1 MKQLVGSLC
10 LVGAIMTAVPV
21 WASTDAPTGK
31 PFPEV
36 TFDRV
41 SEIFGHNLDTSEER
55 LQTLLLAIGMDH
67 TTPTSPHFQEEVG
80 IPFIVHYGP
89 NHWVNRLTSGDMSVD
104 VLVNNALLL
113 LFAEADIP
121 NREQAAFDL
130 MKMASDKG
138 YWPAD
143 YFVAE
148 TNLLNH
154 LVRGQEVAIPLAP
167 TIEASGL
174 KQVARDTMD
183 AFSRCAE
190 IGFAPCRYRIGFW
203 LSNSQKTLQDGLKV
217 LQTAIDVN
225 LKDTRYEDKLDG
237 ALVAAAQELAER
249 GGAIGL
255 DSDTVDQYRKLIDQY
270 SRSAGRPV
278 N

>member
-1 MKQLVGSLC
+1 M
-10 LVGAIMTAVPV
+10 MTAAPV
-21 WASTDAPTGK
+21 SASTDAPSGK

-130 MKMASDKG
+130 MKLASDKG

-154 LVRGQEVAIPLAP
+154 LVRGPEVAIPMAP

-174 KQVARDTMD
+174 KQLARDTMD

-203 LSNSQKTLQDGLKV
+203 LSNSQQTLQDGLKV
-217 LQTAIDVN
+217 LQAAIDVN

-255 DSDTVDQYRKLIDQY
+255 DSDTVDQYSKLIDQY

>member
-1 MKQLVGSLC
+1 MKRLVGSLC
-10 LVGAIMTAVPV
+10 LVGAMMAEPV
-21 WASTDAPTGK
+21 LASSEALPGK

-36 TFDRV
+36 TFDLV
-41 SEIFGHNLDTSEER
+41 SGIFGHNLDTSEER

-67 TTPTSPHFQEEVG
+67 TTPTSPHFEEEVG

-154 LVRGQEVAIPLAP
+154 LVRGPEVAIPLAP

-174 KQVARDTMD
+174 KQ
-183 AFSRCAE
+183 
-190 IGFAPCRYRIGFW
+190 IGRAH
-203 LSNSQKTLQDGLKV
+203 V
-217 LQTAIDVN
+217 
-225 LKDTRYEDKLDG
+225 
-237 ALVAAAQELAER
+237 
-249 GGAIGL
+249 
-255 DSDTVDQYRKLIDQY
+255 
-270 SRSAGRPV
+270 
-278 N
+278 

>member
-1 MKQLVGSLC
+1 MRSLIGTLC
-10 LVGAIMTAVPV
+10 LVGAMMIAAP
-21 WASTDAPTGK
+21 ASASAETSSGK

-41 SEIFGHNLDTSEER
+41 SEIFGQNLDTSEER

-67 TTPTSPHFQEEVG
+67 TTPTSPFLEEEVG

-130 MKMASDKG
+130 MKLASEKG

-154 LVRGQEVAIPLAP
+154 LVRGPDVAIPMAA
-167 TIEASGL
+167 TIETSGL
-174 KQVARDTMD
+174 KQVAQDTMD

-203 LSNSQKTLQDGLKV
+203 LSNSQQTLQDGLKV
-217 LQTAIDVN
+217 LQAAIDVN
-225 LKDTRYEDKLDG
+225 LKDTRYENKLDG
-237 ALVAAAQELAER
+237 ALVAAANELAAR
-249 GGAIGL
+249 GEAIGL
-255 DSDTVDQYRKLIDQY
+255 GSDTVDQYRKLIDQY
-270 SRSAGRPV
+270 SRSASRLV

>member
-1 MKQLVGSLC
+1 MKRIVGSLC
-10 LVGAIMTAVPV
+10 VVAAMIITAPSS
-21 WASTDAPTGK
+21 ASTEAPKGK

-67 TTPTSPHFQEEVG
+67 TTSTSPHFEEEIG
-80 IPFIVHYGP
+80 IPFVVHYGP
-89 NHWVNRLTSGDMSVD
+89 SHWVNRLTSGDMSVD

-121 NREQAAFDL
+121 NREKAAFDL
-130 MKMASDKG
+130 MKLASEKG

-154 LVRGQEVAIPLAP
+154 LVRGPEVAIPMAA
-167 TIEASGL
+167 TIKSSGL
-174 KQVARDTMD
+174 NQVAQDTLD

-203 LSNSQKTLQDGLKV
+203 LSTSQKTLEDGLKV
-217 LQTAIDVN
+217 LQAAINVN

-237 ALVAAAQELAER
+237 ALVAAANELALR
-249 GGAIGL
+249 GEAIGL
-255 DSDTVDQYRKLIDQY
+255 GPDAIEQYRKLIDQY
-270 SRSAGRPV
+270 TRSAGRLM

>member
-1 MKQLVGSLC
+1 MKRLVGSLC
-10 LVGAIMTAVPV
+10 LVGAMMAGPV
-21 WASTDAPTGK
+21 LASSEALPGK

-36 TFDRV
+36 TFDLV

-130 MKMASDKG
+130 MKLASDKG

>member
-1 MKQLVGSLC
+1 MRSLIGTLC
-10 LVGAIMTAVPV
+10 LVGAMTIAAP
-21 WASTDAPTGK
+21 ASASSETPSGK

-67 TTPTSPHFQEEVG
+67 TTPTSPFLEEEVG

-130 MKMASDKG
+130 MKSASKKG

-154 LVRGQEVAIPLAP
+154 LVRGPDVAIPMAA
-167 TIEASGL
+167 TIETSGL

-203 LSNSQKTLQDGLKV
+203 LSNSQQTLQDGLKV
-217 LQTAIDVN
+217 LQAAIDVN

-237 ALVAAAQELAER
+237 ALVAAAHELAVR
-249 GGAIGL
+249 GEAIGL
-255 DSDTVDQYRKLIDQY
+255 DSDTVAQYRKLIDQY
-270 SRSAGRPV
+270 SRSTSRLL

>member
-1 MKQLVGSLC
+1 MNRLVGSLC
-10 LVGAIMTAVPV
+10 LVGAMITAASVS
-21 WASTDAPTGK
+21 ASTDAPSGK

-121 NREQAAFDL
+121 NRDKAAYDL
-130 MKMASDKG
+130 MKKASEKG

-148 TNLLNH
+148 TNLLKH
-154 LVRGQEVAIPLAP
+154 LVSGPDVAIPMAP
-167 TIEASGL
+167 SIENRGL
-174 KQVARDTMD
+174 REVAQETMD
-183 AFSRCAE
+183 SFSRCAE
-190 IGFAPCRYRIGFW
+190 VGFAPCRYRVGFW
-203 LSNSQKTLQDGLKV
+203 LSNSKQTLHDGLKV
-217 LQTAIDVN
+217 LQSAIDVN

-237 ALVAAAQELAER
+237 ALVAAAHELATR
-249 GGAIGL
+249 GEEIGL
-255 DSDTVDQYRKLIDQY
+255 DSDTVNQYRQLIDQY
-270 SRSAGRPV
+270 SRSASSLL

>member
-1 MKQLVGSLC
+1 MKRLVGSLC
-10 LVGAIMTAVPV
+10 LVGAMMTAASVS
-21 WASTDAPTGK
+21 ASTDAPSGK

-89 NHWVNRLTSGDMSVD
+89 NHWVNRLTSGDMSVG

-130 MKMASDKG
+130 MKLASDKG

-154 LVRGQEVAIPLAP
+154 LVRGPEVAIPMAP

-174 KQVARDTMD
+174 KQLARDTMD
-183 AFSRCAE
+183 SFSRCAE
-190 IGFAPCRYRIGFW
+190 IGFAPCRYRIGF
-203 LSNSQKTLQDGLKV
+203 
-217 LQTAIDVN
+217 
-225 LKDTRYEDKLDG
+225 
-237 ALVAAAQELAER
+237 
-249 GGAIGL
+249 
-255 DSDTVDQYRKLIDQY
+255 
-270 SRSAGRPV
+270 
-278 N
+278 

>member
-1 MKQLVGSLC
+1 MKRLVGSLC
-10 LVGAIMTAVPV
+10 LVGAMMAGPV
-21 WASTDAPTGK
+21 LASSEALPGK

-36 TFDRV
+36 TFDLV

-130 MKMASDKG
+130 MKLASDKG

-154 LVRGQEVAIPLAP
+154 LVRGPEVAIPMAP

-174 KQVARDTMD
+174 KQLAQDTMD

-217 LQTAIDVN
+217 LQAAIDVN

-249 GGAIGL
+249 GGVINL
-255 DSDTVDQYRKLIDQY
+255 DSDTVDQYKKLMYEY
-270 SRSAGRPV
+270 SRSAGHLV

>member
-1 MKQLVGSLC
+1 MNRLVGALC
-10 LVGAIMTAVPV
+10 LVGAMITAASVS
-21 WASTDAPTGK
+21 ASTDTSSGK

-154 LVRGQEVAIPLAP
+154 LVRGPEVVIPLAP

-217 LQTAIDVN
+217 LQAAIDVN

-255 DSDTVDQYRKLIDQY
+255 DSDTIDQYRKLTDQY
-270 SRSAGRPV
+270 GRSAGRPV

>member
-1 MKQLVGSLC
+1 MKRLVGSLC
-10 LVGAIMTAVPV
+10 LVGAMMTAAPV
-21 WASTDAPTGK
+21 WASTDAPSGK

-130 MKMASDKG
+130 TK
-138 YWPAD
+138 
-143 YFVAE
+143 
-148 TNLLNH
+148 
-154 LVRGQEVAIPLAP
+154 
-167 TIEASGL
+167 
-174 KQVARDTMD
+174 
-183 AFSRCAE
+183 
-190 IGFAPCRYRIGFW
+190 
-203 LSNSQKTLQDGLKV
+203 
-217 LQTAIDVN
+217 
-225 LKDTRYEDKLDG
+225 
-237 ALVAAAQELAER
+237 
-249 GGAIGL
+249 
-255 DSDTVDQYRKLIDQY
+255 
-270 SRSAGRPV
+270 
-278 N
+278 